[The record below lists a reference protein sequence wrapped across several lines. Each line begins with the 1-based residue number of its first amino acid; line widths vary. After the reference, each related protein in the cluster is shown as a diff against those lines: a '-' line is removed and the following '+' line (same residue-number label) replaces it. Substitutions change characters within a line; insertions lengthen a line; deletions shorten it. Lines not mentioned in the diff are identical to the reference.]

1 MIMKQQGF
9 DFKSGGSRQKLNG
22 PVTDNPCRSHGFGL
36 LNPDTMIPY
45 QKNPVLSAFFRE
57 IDRAD
62 ELGSGMRKM
71 MLYGKK
77 YGGADPQLI
86 EGDSFRMII
95 SVPEFGANPAKTS
108 RILPTEK
115 MVAKAHDEAHDEAH
129 DAAHDEA
136 HDLSATEHAILEA
149 CRNTALAPSE
159 ILQILGYKR
168 RTGNYKKAVHRLTNE
183 LKLLEMTMPEAIQ
196 SKKQQYRL
204 TAKGKK
210 LLAGRISE
218 VKSNTRNRSDS

>member
-9 DFKSGGSRQKLNG
+9 DFESGGSRQKLNG
-22 PVTDNPCRSHGFGL
+22 PVTDNPCRPHGFGL

-115 MVAKAHDEAHDEAH
+115 MAVEDHDE
-129 DAAHDEA
+129 AHDEA

-210 LLAGRISE
+210 MYTGFRMRSQKQHETSE
-218 VKSNTRNRSDS
+218 

>member
-1 MIMKQQGF
+1 MKQQGF

-108 RILPTEK
+108 RILKTEK
-115 MVAKAHDEAHDEAH
+115 IATET
-129 DAAHDEA
+129 
-136 HDLSATEHAILEA
+136 HDLFATEHAILEA
-149 CRNTALAPSE
+149 CRSSTLAPSE
-159 ILQILGYKR
+159 ILQILGYKK
-168 RTGNYKKAVHRLTNE
+168 RTGNYKKAIHRLTNE
-183 LKLLEMTMPEAIQ
+183 LKLLEMTMPDAIRSIQIGILPHSQRQEIAHRSRIRSQKQ
-196 SKKQQYRL
+196 SKE
-204 TAKGKK
+204 
-210 LLAGRISE
+210 SE
-218 VKSNTRNRSDS
+218 